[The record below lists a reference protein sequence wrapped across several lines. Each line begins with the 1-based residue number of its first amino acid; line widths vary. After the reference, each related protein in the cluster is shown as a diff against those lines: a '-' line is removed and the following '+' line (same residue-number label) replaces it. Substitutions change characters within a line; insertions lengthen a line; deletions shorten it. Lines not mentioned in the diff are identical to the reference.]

1 MTEPTPTARKKRTPE
16 TAATRTARLLA
27 LVGYL
32 SHNGEATID
41 ELAAHFNV
49 TAKQIRADI
58 DLLWVTGTPG
68 YMADDLIDFDAFAL
82 DQGVVRLTAARGLEQ
97 PLRLGIKESIAL
109 LAALNALRGIITA
122 SDESDLGASSTTVER
137 LISKLTLNL
146 GENSRALDV
155 QLSRD
160 GAGSALAVLRGGIE
174 TSTPVRFTY
183 VNASGETAER
193 VVELWSIFNQS
204 GHLYAQGFCRTA
216 DGPRV
221 FRLDRM
227 GSATLLTGDS
237 YQHEKGH
244 EPGQARVPRSGN
256 TVVLTLH
263 PHGRW
268 LVDEVPHERLSEAPS
283 GLVELTVDV
292 SRPQWLVEFLLAH
305 AGHVVSVSP
314 PEYANLVAD
323 SAARALVQYGDL
335 QESQGD

>member
-160 GAGSALAVLRGGIE
+160 GAGSALAVLRGCIE
-174 TSTPVRFTY
+174 TSTPVRLTY
-183 VNASGETAER
+183 V
-193 VVELWSIFNQS
+193 
-204 GHLYAQGFCRTA
+204 YA
-216 DGPRV
+216 
-221 FRLDRM
+221 
-227 GSATLLTGDS
+227 
-237 YQHEKGH
+237 
-244 EPGQARVPRSGN
+244 
-256 TVVLTLH
+256 
-263 PHGRW
+263 
-268 LVDEVPHERLSEAPS
+268 
-283 GLVELTVDV
+283 
-292 SRPQWLVEFLLAH
+292 
-305 AGHVVSVSP
+305 
-314 PEYANLVAD
+314 
-323 SAARALVQYGDL
+323 
-335 QESQGD
+335 